1 MDKIADEA
9 IDEITE
15 TLLKRVKNGK
25 AKEIQALEKAAKDIA
40 IAKAVLSRINTSENQ
55 LSERGKMKQNVG
67 FRTKQAQ
74 KKLPPLQQKCRGS
87 STLENIKT
95 TNQKIH
101 YH

>member
-15 TLLKRVKNGK
+15 TLLNRVKNGK

-55 LSERGKMKQNVG
+55 LIRERGDE
-67 FRTKQAQ
+67 A
-74 KKLPPLQQKCRGS
+74 
-87 STLENIKT
+87 EA
-95 TNQKIH
+95 
-101 YH
+101 